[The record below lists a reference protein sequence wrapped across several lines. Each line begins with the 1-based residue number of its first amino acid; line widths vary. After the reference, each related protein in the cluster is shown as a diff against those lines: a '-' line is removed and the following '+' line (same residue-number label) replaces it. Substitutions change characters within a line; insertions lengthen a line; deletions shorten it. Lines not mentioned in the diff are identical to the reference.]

1 MQSGRRTLASLD
13 QGLREIHQQVEGL
26 DQQID
31 RASGTQLELQ
41 KAQAERFTRMAK
53 IRLDSLVSG
62 EVKQGLDAASQR
74 VVELLRERVAELDS
88 LRQEIVANRDLQRK
102 LEQKREA
109 ASEKTE
115 QAAQVLDAAEASTQA
130 RLEQDGNYQ
139 AQLKRALSAEH
150 TAAQAEE
157 KRAQAE
163 SVRREKGEPYERDP
177 LFHYLWERGYGT
189 SRYSANPV
197 ARFLDGW
204 VARLCRYQDARPNYA
219 RLLEIP
225 ERLQEHALR
234 VARSADLEFEK
245 LKALEEQAGELDG
258 LPALRESLALAQAE
272 LDGVDA
278 EIEETEAGLHELE
291 ERRSRF
297 SSGEDTHFR
306 RAIETLT
313 GAFEREDLLT
323 LYEYARATATAEDD
337 LLVREMEVDNRR
349 MREAGEALVEHKR
362 VRDRHYKRLK
372 ELEGVRRRFKQE
384 RFDSAHSGFGNQ
396 ALVAMILSQFLQGT
410 ATDQELWRTL
420 EREQRYRRMDANPD
434 FGSGG
439 FRPRPGTWN
448 IPFPR
453 GGGMGGGLGGGLR
466 IPRGMP
472 RRGGGGFRTGGGF

>member
-1 MQSGRRTLASLD
+1 MQSGRQTLASLD
-13 QGLREIHQQVEGL
+13 QGLRKIHQQVEAI

-31 RASGTQLELQ
+31 SASSAQMDLQ
-41 KAQAERFTRMAK
+41 KAQAERFKRMAK
-53 IRLDSLVSG
+53 IRLDSMVSG
-62 EVKQGLDAASQR
+62 ELKQGLDAASQR
-74 VVELLRERVAELDS
+74 VGELLQERLAELES
-88 LRQEIVANRDLQRK
+88 VKQKIEANREMQRE
-102 LEQKREA
+102 LENKREA

-130 RLEQDGNYQ
+130 RLEQDDNYR
-139 AQLKRALSAEH
+139 AQLERARTAEH
-150 TAAQAEE
+150 TALQAEE
-157 KRAQAE
+157 KTAQAQ
-163 SVRREKGEPYERDP
+163 SVRHEKGEPYEKDP
-177 LFHYLWERGYGT
+177 LFYYLWQRGYGT
-189 SRYSANPV
+189 SRYSANPLT
-197 ARFLDGW
+197 RFLDGW
-204 VARLCRYQDARPNYA
+204 VARLCKYQDARPNYA

-234 VARSADLEFEK
+234 VASGADEEFDK
-245 LKALEEQAGELDG
+245 LKALEEQAGEQDG
-258 LPALRESLALAQAE
+258 LPALRQSLAQAQAE
-272 LDGVDA
+272 LDRIDTD
-278 EIEETEAGLHELE
+278 IEEAEKSLHELE
-291 ERRSRF
+291 EQRARF

-337 LLVREMEVDNRR
+337 LLVREMEVDNRQ
-349 MREAGEALVEHKR
+349 MREAGEALTEHKR
-362 VRDRHYKRLK
+362 VRDRHYKRMK

-384 RFDSAHSGFGNQ
+384 RFDSVHSGFGNGS
-396 ALVAMILSQFLQGT
+396 LVAMILGQFLHGT

-420 EREQRYRRMDANPD
+420 EREQRYRRMDANPN

-466 IPRGMP
+466 IPRGGP